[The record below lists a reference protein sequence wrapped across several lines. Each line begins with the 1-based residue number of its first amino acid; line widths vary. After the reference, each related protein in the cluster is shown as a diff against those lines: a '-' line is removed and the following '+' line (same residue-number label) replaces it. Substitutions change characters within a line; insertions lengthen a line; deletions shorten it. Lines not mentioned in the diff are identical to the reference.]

1 MNVSLI
7 WAMSRN
13 RVIGRNNRLPWRLPK
28 DSRFFRTITMGKP
41 VVMGRRTF
49 ESMGQPLA
57 GRTNIVLTR
66 SGFTHDGV
74 RIVATLDA
82 ALEIAES
89 QCLIDGLE
97 ECFVTGGADIY
108 ALALP
113 RADRLYETLIDAE
126 IDGDTFF
133 PPYDASEFTLV
144 AKEYFNADEEHAFS
158 FSIRV
163 LDRKR

>member
-1 MNVSLI
+1 MKVSLI

-13 RVIGRNNRLPWRLPK
+13 RVIGRNNRLPWKLPN
-28 DSRFFRTITMGKP
+28 DTAFFRAITMGKP
-41 VVMGRRTF
+41 VIMGRRTF
-49 ESMGQPLA
+49 ESVGQPLA

-66 SGFTHDGV
+66 SGFTHDAV
-74 RIVATLDA
+74 QIVSTLDA
-82 ALEIAES
+82 ALDVAES
-89 QCLIDGLE
+89 QCLIDGSD

-113 RADRLYETLIDAE
+113 RADRLYETLIDAD

-133 PPYDASEFTLV
+133 PLYHASDFTLV
-144 AKEYFNADEEHAFS
+144 AKEDFDADDEHAFA

-163 LDRKR
+163 LDRAK

>member
-1 MNVSLI
+1 MKVSLI

-28 DSRFFRTITMGKP
+28 DTAFFRAITMGKP
-41 VVMGRRTF
+41 VIMGRRTF
-49 ESMGQPLA
+49 ESVGHPLA

-66 SGFTHDGV
+66 SGFTHDEARAV
-74 RIVATLDA
+74 SSLDS

-89 QCLIDGLE
+89 QCLIDGAD

-108 ALALP
+108 ALALA
-113 RADRLYETLIDAE
+113 RADRLYETLIDADV
-126 IDGDTFF
+126 DGDTFF

-144 AKEYFNADEEHAFS
+144 AKEDFDADEEHAFA

-163 LDRKR
+163 LDRAK

>member
-1 MNVSLI
+1 MHISLI

-49 ESMGQPLA
+49 ESVGQPLA

-74 RIVATLDA
+74 RIVSTLDA
-82 ALEIAES
+82 ALEVAEG
-89 QCLIDGLE
+89 QCRIDGTE

-133 PPYDASEFTLV
+133 PPYDASAFTLV
-144 AKEYFNADEEHAFS
+144 AKEAFDADEEHAFS

>member
-1 MNVSLI
+1 MKVSLI

-28 DSRFFRTITMGKP
+28 DSAFFRSITMGKP
-41 VVMGRRTF
+41 VLMGRRTF
-49 ESMGQPLA
+49 DSVGHPLP

-66 SGFTHDGV
+66 SGFAHDGV
-74 RIVATLDA
+74 RVAADMDA
-82 ALEIAES
+82 ALEVAES
-89 QCLIDGLE
+89 QCLIDGVD

-113 RADRLYETLIDAE
+113 RADRLYETLIDADLE
-126 IDGDTFF
+126 GDTFF
-133 PPYDASEFTLV
+133 PPYDAAQFTLV
-144 AKEYFNADEEHAFS
+144 AKEDFDADENHAFA

-163 LDRKR
+163 LDRAR

>member
-1 MNVSLI
+1 MKLSLI

-13 RVIGRNNRLPWRLPK
+13 RVIGRNNRLPWKLPK
-28 DSRFFRTITMGKP
+28 DSRFFRTITMGRP
-41 VVMGRRTF
+41 VIMGRRTF
-49 ESMGQPLA
+49 ESQGRPLP

-74 RIVATLDA
+74 RIASTLDA

-89 QCLIDGLE
+89 QCLIDGVE
-97 ECFVTGGADIY
+97 ECFVTGGTDIY

-126 IDGDTFF
+126 VDGDTFF
-133 PPYDASEFTLV
+133 PPYDPSEFTLV
-144 AKEYFNADEEHAFS
+144 AQEDFDADEEHAFP

-163 LDRKR
+163 LDRGK

>member
-1 MNVSLI
+1 MKVSLI

-13 RVIGRNNRLPWRLPK
+13 RVIGRGNRLPWRLPR
-28 DSRFFRTITMGKP
+28 DTAFFRTITMGKP
-41 VVMGRRTF
+41 VIMGRRTF
-49 ESMGQPLA
+49 ESVGQPLA

-66 SGFTHDGV
+66 SGFTHDAA
-74 RIVATLDA
+74 RIVSDLDA
-82 ALEIAES
+82 ALNVAEN
-89 QCLIDGLE
+89 QCFIDGLD

-113 RADRLYETLIDAE
+113 RADRLYETLIDADIE
-126 IDGDTFF
+126 GDTFF

-144 AKEYFNADEEHAFS
+144 AKEDFDADEEHAFP

-163 LDRKR
+163 LDRAG

>member
-1 MNVSLI
+1 MKVSLI

-13 RVIGRNNRLPWRLPK
+13 RVIGRNNRLPWKLPK
-28 DSRFFRTITMGKP
+28 DTAFFRTITMGRP
-41 VVMGRRTF
+41 VIMGRRTF
-49 ESMGQPLA
+49 ESVGQPLA

-66 SGFTHDGV
+66 SGFTHDDTRV
-74 RIVATLDA
+74 VSSLDA

-89 QCLIDGLE
+89 QCLIDGTN
-97 ECFVTGGADIY
+97 ECFVTGGADTY

-113 RADRLYETLIDAE
+113 RADRLYETLIEAD

-133 PPYDASEFTLV
+133 PPYDPSEFTLV
-144 AKEYFNADEEHAFS
+144 AQEDFDADEEHAFP

-163 LDRKR
+163 LDRAT

>member
-13 RVIGRNNRLPWRLPK
+13 RVIGRNNRLPWKLPK
-28 DSRFFRTITMGKP
+28 DSRFFRTITMGRP
-41 VVMGRRTF
+41 VIMGRRTF
-49 ESMGQPLA
+49 ESMRRPLA

-74 RIVATLDA
+74 RIVSTLDA
-82 ALEIAES
+82 ALEVAES
-89 QCLIDGLE
+89 QCLIDGVE

-133 PPYDASEFTLV
+133 PPYDASEFTLA
-144 AKEYFNADEEHAFS
+144 AKEDFDADEEHAFS

-163 LDRKR
+163 LDRAK

>member
-1 MNVSLI
+1 
-7 WAMSRN
+7 
-13 RVIGRNNRLPWRLPK
+13 
-28 DSRFFRTITMGKP
+28 MGKP
-41 VVMGRRTF
+41 VIMGRRTF
-49 ESMGQPLA
+49 ESVGHPLP

-66 SGFTHDGV
+66 SGFAHDAV
-74 RIVATLDA
+74 KTVADLDA
-82 ALEIAES
+82 ALNMAEN
-89 QCLIDGLE
+89 QCFIDGVD

-113 RADRLYETLIDAE
+113 RADRLYETLIDAD

-144 AKEYFNADEEHAFS
+144 AKEDFDADEEHTFS

-163 LDRKR
+163 LDRTR